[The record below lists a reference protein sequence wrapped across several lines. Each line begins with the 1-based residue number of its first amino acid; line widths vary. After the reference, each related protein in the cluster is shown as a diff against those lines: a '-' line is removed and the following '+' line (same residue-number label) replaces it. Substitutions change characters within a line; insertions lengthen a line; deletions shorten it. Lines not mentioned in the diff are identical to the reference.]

1 MQFYSGN
8 KLLDRLKDQSF
19 FIVPPAGTW
28 SVIYA
33 DENNQPLMN
42 LVVHNSAVAYENNK
56 NILPTTSNILSG
68 TLIVIGPDTFWL
80 KWDMDKKHK
89 LYTGDSLFLE
99 FKSKNLVLSQNYQG
113 KPFNSKASSYYHLW
127 QSKQR
132 FVGGIVDIDLFRL
145 NKSNL
150 PVELI
155 EIKRSRIAINTWQ
168 PYLNDKGGYEI
179 LERFCIQQKL
189 QFSIIYYH
197 YDPKNE
203 IEDIDQL
210 LIFKKTGEF
219 KFNNMGIFSLKSF
232 INGEYDF

>member
-8 KLLDRLKDQSF
+8 KFLDHLKEQSM
-19 FIVPPAGTW
+19 FIVPPTGTW

-33 DENNQPLMN
+33 DGNNQPLMN
-42 LVVHNSAVAYENNK
+42 LVVHNSAEAFEKNK
-56 NILPTTSNILSG
+56 NSLPKTSKILCG

-80 KWDMDKKHK
+80 KWDTDKKQK
-89 LYTGDSLFLE
+89 LHTGDSLFLE
-99 FKSKNLVLSQNYQG
+99 FKSKNLVLSQSYQG

-127 QSKQR
+127 QSKQK
-132 FVGGIVDIDLFRL
+132 FVGGIVDIDLIRL
-145 NKSNL
+145 DKSNL
-150 PVELI
+150 PIELI
-155 EIKRSRIAINTWQ
+155 EVKRSRIAIDTWQ

-203 IEDIDQL
+203 IEDIEQL
-210 LIFKKTGEF
+210 LVFKKTGEF
-219 KFNNMGIFSLKSF
+219 KFMKIGVFSLKSF
-232 INGEYDF
+232 MKSEYNF